1 MFTSVSKSSMSLSY
15 VGANISAV
23 SQTVAYV
30 IERSAFYKRKYT
42 NLRSLEFNN
51 LPFTEKKELL
61 LDQEQ
66 KPPFGGNLCVDPARL
81 IRIHRTSGSSGRPLF
96 LALSEQDVDITTEV
110 GRDCFRSAG
119 LTPNDVVF
127 HCLNYCLWI
136 GGYTDH
142 QSLERTGA
150 TVIPF
155 GTGNSIHLIE
165 SILHLK
171 PTAIHCT
178 PSYLSRLEF
187 LLEKEF
193 AKKPRDL
200 GLAKGLFGGEGG
212 LDNSTFRQSL
222 EEKWGMSVINANYG
236 VSDVLSMIGSE
247 CGARA
252 GLHFI
257 AEKYLYP
264 ELIDPANLTR
274 MPMAQGAVGE
284 LVLTNLKKEA
294 QPLVRFRTR
303 DLIEIVSTD
312 ACTCGRTSF
321 RFRVVGRTDD
331 LIVVKGVNFFPSS
344 IVSIIAA
351 FLEAINGEFQVRVGR
366 NRPIETF
373 TILLEAR
380 THLSAASVEAT
391 RAAIHHQIHSKL
403 FVNPT
408 IFLVPEG
415 SLEKSVDG
423 KTKKVVWEESRE

>member
-1 MFTSVSKSSMSLSY
+1 VLKANLYSFRRYEKRLLKAVNYVLDKSEFYKQKYASLS
-15 VGANISAV
+15 S
-23 SQTVAYV
+23 
-30 IERSAFYKRKYT
+30 F
-42 NLRSLEFNN
+42 EFTN
-51 LPFTEKKELL
+51 LPFTEKSELL
-61 LDQEQ
+61 ADQERI
-66 KPPFGGNLCVDPARL
+66 PPFGSNLCVELAKL
-81 IRIHRTSGSSGRPLF
+81 TRIHRTSGSSGRPLF
-96 LALSEQDVDITTEV
+96 LALSKKDVDITTEV
-110 GRDCFRSAG
+110 GSDCFRSAG

-155 GTGNSIHLIE
+155 GIGNSIHLIE
-165 SILHLK
+165 NILHLK

-187 LLEKEF
+187 LLQTEF
-193 AKKPRDL
+193 AKNPRDL
-200 GLAKGLFGGEGG
+200 GLIKGLFGGEGG
-212 LDNSTFRQSL
+212 LDNSSFRQSL

-247 CGARA
+247 CSARA

-264 ELIDPANLTR
+264 ELVDPENLAEL
-274 MPMAQGAVGE
+274 PLAQGAVGE
-284 LVLTNLKKEA
+284 LVLTNLKKQA

-312 ACTCGRTSF
+312 ACACGRTSF

-331 LIVVKGVNFFPSS
+331 LFVVKGVNFFPGS
-344 IVSIIAA
+344 IGSILAA
-351 FLEAINGEFQVRVGR
+351 FLEEINGEFQVRVGP

-373 TILLEAR
+373 AIYFETR
-380 THLSAASVEAT
+380 NHLSSES
-391 RAAIHHQIHSKL
+391 RKKIKSAILHQIQTKF
-403 FVNPT
+403 FVSPE
-408 IFLVPEG
+408 IVLVPEG
-415 SLEKSVDG
+415 SLEKSDDG
-423 KTKKVVWEESRE
+423 KTKKVVRV

>member
-1 MFTSVSKSSMSLSY
+1 MSLYSVERY
-15 VGANISAV
+15 MEEVR
-23 SQTVAYV
+23 QTVDYV
-30 IERSAFYKRKYT
+30 LNTSHFYKQKYT
-42 NLRSLEFNN
+42 KLPALDFKS
-51 LPFTEKKELL
+51 LPFTEKNELL
-61 LDQEQ
+61 ADQERT
-66 KPPFGGNLCVDPARL
+66 PPFGSNLCVEPAKL
-81 IRIHRTSGSSGRPLF
+81 TRIHRTSGSSGRPLF

-110 GRDCFRSAG
+110 GSECFKSAG

-165 SILHLK
+165 SIFHLK

-187 LLEKEF
+187 LLETEF
-193 AKKPRDL
+193 AKRPRDL
-200 GLAKGLFGGEGG
+200 GLVKGLFGGEGG
-212 LDNSTFRQSL
+212 LDNDAFRQSL

-247 CGARA
+247 CSARA

-257 AEKYLYP
+257 AEKYLFP
-264 ELIDPANLTR
+264 ELVDPVTLSP
-274 MPMAQGAVGE
+274 MPLAQGSVGE
-284 LVLTNLKKEA
+284 LVLTNLKKQA

-303 DLIEIVSTD
+303 DLIEVVSTD
-312 ACTCGRTSF
+312 ACACGRTSF

-344 IVSIIAA
+344 IVSIVAA

-380 THLSAASVEAT
+380 NHLSAASAEAT
-391 RAAIHHQIHSKL
+391 RVAIHHQIHSKL
-403 FVNPT
+403 FVNPA
-408 IFLVPEG
+408 IVLVPEG
-415 SLEKSVDG
+415 GLEKSADG
-423 KTKKVVWEESRE
+423 KTKKVVWE